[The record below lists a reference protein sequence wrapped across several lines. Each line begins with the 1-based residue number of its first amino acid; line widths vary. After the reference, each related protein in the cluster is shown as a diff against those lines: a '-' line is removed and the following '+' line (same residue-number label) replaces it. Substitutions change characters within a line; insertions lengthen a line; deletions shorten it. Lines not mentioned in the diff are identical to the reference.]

1 MSLLMPET
9 GLIFWMLLAFGI
21 LFFVLAKFGWPVV
34 TRAIEKRTNYIND
47 SVKAADEANRQLEN
61 VKVETAKILANA
73 QQEQLKILNE
83 AAELRNQIVE
93 EAKEKAQIEAK
104 KTIEEAKRQI
114 QLEKEK
120 SIDDL
125 KRQVAELSVDIAEK
139 VLRSDLEND
148 KKQSEMIEKL
158 LNEVTLN

>member
-1 MSLLMPET
+1 MPET

-34 TRAIEKRTNYIND
+34 TRSIEKRTNYIND

-83 AAELRNQIVE
+83 AAELCDQIVE

-114 QLEKEK
+114 QIEKEK

>member
-21 LFFVLAKFGWPVV
+21 LFFILAKFGWPVV

-61 VKVETAKILANA
+61 VKAETAKILANA

-83 AAELRNQIVE
+83 AAELRMQIVQ
-93 EAKEKAQIEAK
+93 EAKTQAQVEAQ

-114 QLEKEK
+114 RIEKEK
-120 SIDDL
+120 SLDEL

-139 VLRSDLEND
+139 VLRSDLGND

-158 LNEVTLN
+158 LNEITLN

>member
-1 MSLLMPET
+1 MPET
-9 GLIFWMLLAFGI
+9 GLLFWMLLAFGI
-21 LFFVLAKFGWPVV
+21 LFFVLAKFAWPVV
-34 TRAIEKRTNYIND
+34 TRMIDKRTNYIND
-47 SVKAADEANRQLEN
+47 SVKTADEVNRQLEN
-61 VKVETAKILANA
+61 VKDETAKILANA
-73 QQEQLKILNE
+73 QQEQLRILNE
-83 AAELRNQIVE
+83 AAEMRNQIVQ
-93 EAKEKAQIEAK
+93 EAKDKAQVEAK
-104 KTIEEAKRQI
+104 KVIDEAKRQI